1 MNEVCERNGFDV
13 LCFASKFVIALRR
26 GTESSVPEAP
36 AVAVVPST
44 MLADHPVLQK
54 ARSVEELVF
63 GEEDSSGLPEL
74 RP

>member
-1 MNEVCERNGFDV
+1 
-13 LCFASKFVIALRR
+13 
-26 GTESSVPEAP
+26 
-36 AVAVVPST
+36 